1 MLFSIVYAVLCLILD
16 LVVLRPRKEGAIRLE
31 LVALRQE
38 VRVLRRRTKRVV
50 WRPTDR
56 LVLTALSR
64 YLPRTAGAVFPV
76 RPETLLRWHRELV
89 RRKWALFARRR
100 RPGRPSV
107 LRECR
112 ELVLRLAGE
121 NPRWGYQRLR
131 GEVAKLGYRVS
142 ATTIRS
148 ILGRQGR
155 GPAPRR
161 GLSWREFLTAQAGGL
176 LACDFFTVETVR
188 LQVLYV
194 LFFIEL
200 QSRRVFVLGCT
211 PHPTEAWVTQQAR
224 NLSWQI
230 DGSPFRVLIRDRDSK
245 FSRSFDQVFIAQGF
259 RVIRTPYR
267 SPRANAHAERWVGTA
282 RRECLDW
289 LLIRGVN
296 HLEWVMAE
304 FARHYNAAR
313 PHRALQL
320 RPPAASAAT
329 HRPVGK
335 VVRRDRLGGLIHE
348 YEHSAA

>member
-1 MLFSIVYAVLCLILD
+1 
-16 LVVLRPRKEGAIRLE
+16 
-31 LVALRQE
+31 
-38 VRVLRRRTKRVV
+38 
-50 WRPTDR
+50 
-56 LVLTALSR
+56 
-64 YLPRTAGAVFPV
+64 
-76 RPETLLRWHRELV
+76 
-89 RRKWALFARRR
+89 
-100 RPGRPSV
+100 

-112 ELVLRLAGE
+112 ELVLRLAAE

-131 GEVAKLGYRVS
+131 GELAKLGYRVS

-148 ILGRQGR
+148 ILGRHGR

-211 PHPTEAWVTQQAR
+211 QHPTEAWVTQQAR

-296 HLEWVMAE
+296 HLECVMAE

-348 YEHSAA
+348 YERSAA